1 MNMEHK
7 ALFDTIKVKVS
18 EVVNEEFIK
27 STKTEKG
34 NTQVSERVVIEKI
47 REVLT
52 ALELTF
58 QEAGSQQSKDFRN
71 VGGIGLENGQSS
83 HLL

>member
-47 REVLT
+47 REVS
-52 ALELTF
+52 
-58 QEAGSQQSKDFRN
+58 GRVSRRGD
-71 VGGIGLENGQSS
+71 
-83 HLL
+83 HLLY